1 MEELQSLLRNYNL
14 NHLDDMEVA
23 PWSMQYCEVEFP
35 RYWQVVYSILEKL
48 DRKLRIIEIGCGL
61 GDVTT
66 IPCYLGFNK
75 VISFEKNPEIY
86 KRTVRRL
93 DDLFNRG
100 DVVYN
105 QDYPGAAF
113 YESDLLL
120 MVNCAYANLADSKDE
135 YLALMLDYYNH
146 AGKPRYFIMEVIDSS
161 YTQDNAQFPRHIR
174 LSKEDVESMFPGY
187 KISAWETYKYPINKK
202 SKTLY
207 WIEKV

>member
-35 RYWQVVYSILEKL
+35 QYWQVVDSILEKL
-48 DRKLRIIEIGCGL
+48 DRNLRIIEIGCGL

-66 IPCYLGFNK
+66 IPCYLGFDK

-100 DVVYN
+100 DIVNN
-105 QDYPGAAF
+105 QDYPGTAF
-113 YESDLLL
+113 YECDLLL
-120 MVNCAYANLADSKDE
+120 MVNCAYADLAESKDE
-135 YLALMLDYYNH
+135 YMALMLDYYNH
-146 AGKPRYFIMEVIDSS
+146 AGMPQYFIMEVIDSS
-161 YTQDNAQFPRHIR
+161 YTQNNAQFPKHIR
-174 LSKEDVESMFPGY
+174 LSKEDVESMFRGY
-187 KISAWETYKYPINKK
+187 KITAWETYKYPINKK

-207 WIEKV
+207 LIEKV